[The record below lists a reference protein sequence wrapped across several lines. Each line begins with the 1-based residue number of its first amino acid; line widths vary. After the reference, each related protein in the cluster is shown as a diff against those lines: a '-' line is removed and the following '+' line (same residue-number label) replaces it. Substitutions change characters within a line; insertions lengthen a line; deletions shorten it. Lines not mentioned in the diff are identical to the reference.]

1 LRERTE
7 DIVPLTRFFIDHYN
21 RKFKRSIEGVTEAAA
36 KQLMSHDWPGNVRE
50 LRNAIERAMILEE
63 SSAITPP
70 SLPIAISRPDPAY
83 MVNPTAVAEIPT
95 DGLSLEDNERN
106 LLARALEKTNG
117 NQTQAA
123 RLLRITRDTL
133 RYKMKKFNLR

>member
-1 LRERTE
+1 
-7 DIVPLTRFFIDHYN
+7 
-21 RKFKRSIEGVTEAAA
+21 
-36 KQLMSHDWPGNVRE
+36 
-50 LRNAIERAMILEE
+50 MILEE
-63 SSAITPP
+63 SSLIAPP
-70 SLPIAISRPDPAY
+70 SLPIAISRPDAAAPVIPAS
-83 MVNPTAVAEIPT
+83 VDIPT

-117 NQTQAA
+117 SQTQAA